1 MTASGLPILVISEAP
16 PRYWTK
22 RRIQAAQLLGEGV
35 PGREVAR
42 RIGRSWTWLSECKRQ
57 SYFMARVEETRQA
70 IAAAVMEAGIA
81 LKVNRI
87 AGMDDLAKR
96 IWEIIEE
103 RGMIERTVTTT
114 ESAEIV
120 RERFAREIP
129 AELRALY
136 RAVAEEMGQISEAS
150 GVQVNIDNR
159 RQLIYVEGGQQE

>member
-1 MTASGLPILVISEAP
+1 
-16 PRYWTK
+16 
-22 RRIQAAQLLGEGV
+22 
-35 PGREVAR
+35 
-42 RIGRSWTWLSECKRQ
+42 
-57 SYFMARVEETRQA
+57 MARVEETRQA